1 MEVYNVSTQIMDLFS
16 SSYTYQRL
24 KTQERKL
31 GTRIL
36 LLFLHFKFKA
46 WYVFQTY
53 IENNWTAWSHSWPSW
68 SWSETFWKCQLIKE
82 WKKKKHLY
90 VRTFSYSF
98 VQNRHLQLAV
108 RRTYGKKKKFV
119 YLHGWWVKVC
129 WNIKRLVINILI
141 LGCRVDASLLF
152 SWSGSLRQVPW
163 SPVKPI

>member
-16 SSYTYQRL
+16 SSYTYQRQ

-82 WKKKKHLY
+82 WKKKNTYMLELFLIALFRTDICNWLSEERMERKRSLCICMVDGSKY
-90 VRTFSYSF
+90 VEISS
-98 VQNRHLQLAV
+98 V
-108 RRTYGKKKKFV
+108 
-119 YLHGWWVKVC
+119 
-129 WNIKRLVINILI
+129 
-141 LGCRVDASLLF
+141 
-152 SWSGSLRQVPW
+152 
-163 SPVKPI
+163 